1 MSHSHRVTIFII
13 IIIRA
18 FKLSVIKIWSRK
30 SHFRVVLSLV
40 AVVAVVFVVV
50 VVVVVVVV
58 TAVAAATVGKRSEYY
73 KEGKGIDCALVAVDK
88 YLQLPRSRDNS
99 FVDSPGIGTESVRQK
114 MSRRVG

>member
-88 YLQLPRSRDNS
+88 YLPRSRDNS